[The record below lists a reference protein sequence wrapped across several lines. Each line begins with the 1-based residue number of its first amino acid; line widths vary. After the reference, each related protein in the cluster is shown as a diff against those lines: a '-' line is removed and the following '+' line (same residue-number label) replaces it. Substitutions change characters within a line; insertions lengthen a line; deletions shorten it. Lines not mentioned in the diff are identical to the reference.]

1 VGSKGGSSAATKGI
15 RKTTRDTKRKT
26 DDFTMVG
33 LSPLGQKAFARYQET
48 IHEDMTH
55 DQAVQRMM
63 TLAKDQ
69 AEVAAVIEIVQHM
82 DP

>member
-1 VGSKGGSSAATKGI
+1 
-15 RKTTRDTKRKT
+15 
-26 DDFTMVG
+26 MVG
-33 LSPLGQKAFARYQET
+33 LSHLGQRVFARYQEM
-48 IHEDMTH
+48 INEDMTH
-55 DQAVQRMM
+55 DQAVQRLM